1 MFELVGI
8 YSSFVMSFRLVYVNL
23 VCQTV
28 KLRVGHC
35 LVAPEP
41 STSHLKPGVILTCI
55 GGV

>member
-8 YSSFVMSFRLVYVNL
+8 YSSFVMSFRLFYVNL

-35 LVAPEP
+35 LVAP
-41 STSHLKPGVILTCI
+41 SRVLVISSLESF
-55 GGV
+55 